1 MDGGELARRAE
12 VLRPQ
17 SLLQQQGA
25 AGGVEG
31 REQHGDLGREVAG
44 CFPQS
49 VRLSDRGGQEI
60 QCALKMII
68 FQFKSKRNKDINV
81 KCILLFDSVSAFGQY
96 LNKGVLKIK
105 PVNLTVSSVK

>member
-60 QCALKMII
+60 QCALKIII
-68 FQFKSKRNKDINV
+68 FNS
-81 KCILLFDSVSAFGQY
+81 S
-96 LNKGVLKIK
+96 LKE
-105 PVNLTVSSVK
+105 TRT